1 MTEVEVVAEED
12 EEEGVAE
19 AVMVAASADKAE
31 AMGEH
36 TEVVTAAAL
45 VEATAAAM
53 AEVMVAATAETEK
66 EITTQ
71 AAVSGDAEEVVD
83 GVEAVDVVVEEA
95 EVVVFVTNFSGRV
108 RVRLGISVDFP
119 TAKTFSL
126 STHHLIH
133 QRQKLFIFYSFF
145 TFADFPSFQQ
155 TSLEERQH
163 FDSIKSYNESPFT
176 FGKSFSQVS
185 QDFSFSRTVSH
196 LLLSVYVAI

>member
-1 MTEVEVVAEED
+1 
-12 EEEGVAE
+12 
-19 AVMVAASADKAE
+19 
-31 AMGEH
+31 
-36 TEVVTAAAL
+36 
-45 VEATAAAM
+45 M

-66 EITTQ
+66 EITIQ
-71 AAVSGDAEEVVD
+71 AAVSEDAGEVVD

-119 TAKTFSL
+119 TAKTSL
-126 STHHLIH
+126 TTHHLIH

-155 TSLEERQH
+155 TSLEQRQH

-176 FGKSFSQVS
+176 FGKSFSQVL
-185 QDFSFSRTVSH
+185 QDFFFSRTVSH
-196 LLLSVYVAI
+196 LLL

>member
-1 MTEVEVVAEED
+1 
-12 EEEGVAE
+12 
-19 AVMVAASADKAE
+19 
-31 AMGEH
+31 
-36 TEVVTAAAL
+36 
-45 VEATAAAM
+45 M

-66 EITTQ
+66 EITIQ
-71 AAVSGDAEEVVD
+71 AAVSEDAEEV
-83 GVEAVDVVVEEA
+83 VDVVVEEA

-155 TSLEERQH
+155 TSLEERQL
-163 FDSIKSYNESPFT
+163 FDSIKSYNESP
-176 FGKSFSQVS
+176 
-185 QDFSFSRTVSH
+185 
-196 LLLSVYVAI
+196 